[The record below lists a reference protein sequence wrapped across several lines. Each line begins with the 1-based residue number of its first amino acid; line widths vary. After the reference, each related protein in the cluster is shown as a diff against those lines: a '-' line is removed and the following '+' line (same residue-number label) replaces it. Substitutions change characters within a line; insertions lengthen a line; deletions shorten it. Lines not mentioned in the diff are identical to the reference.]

1 MSDMGI
7 TIREALDKLD
17 DRRVKATRPLI
28 PPQILQEDLPLT
40 LTAAQTV
47 LEGRKAAENILHSDD
62 DRLLV
67 VVGPCSVHNVE
78 SALEYARK
86 LRAYAAEATD
96 DLQIIMRVYFEKP
109 RTTVGWKG
117 LINDPDMNGTF
128 QINRGLRMARTLLL
142 EVAKMGLPAGC
153 EFLDTISPQYTADLV
168 SWGAIGA
175 RTTESQV
182 HRELTSALSMPTGF
196 KNSTDGSV
204 GIAIDAC
211 RAASRP
217 HVFLSVGK
225 GGLSSIVETEGNP
238 DVHVILRGGSSGPN
252 YAAQYVRDCGEKLAK
267 AGFPQ
272 RIMIDCSHGNSSK
285 QHRKQIEVAEDIAQ
299 QLESG
304 DTSLMI
310 MGVMIESNIVEGR
323 QDIPVSGPSGLK
335 YGQSVTDACI
345 SWEQTIPVLDRLREG
360 VRGRRNLVRAKAK
373 GLDLAAVKVNGIN
386 GTSEAQ
392 SVKANGANGVHA

>member
-1 MSDMGI
+1 MGI